1 MYPQSVLL
9 VCVQIRKQQKD
20 HAELIEDYRTKHPQR
35 GLQQQPAPPLPQ
47 KLLSQPVVP
56 LQPHPGGPAP
66 ARLPN
71 VPPGWT
77 PGGGAPGRMPPH
89 QPPQLPAALPNSP
102 QVPPHTQAPSAIVP
116 GLAAQTAGFT
126 AAPRGPSGAPTGG
139 PNGATVD
146 GAGPAPQVTNM
157 AAAPHCDL
165 DLTRIINQ
173 TGRGGYL
180 HMFEPPYLHQHRR
193 PHRKFSLVDIW
204 MCHLYVSLNICVRKA
219 NEGVTVVHVSLL

>member
-1 MYPQSVLL
+1 MLL
-9 VCVQIRKQQKD
+9 LCVQIRKQQKD

-47 KLLSQPVVP
+47 KLLSQPSVP

-77 PGGGAPGRMPPH
+77 PGGGAPGVMGQRMPPH

-126 AAPRGPSGAPTGG
+126 AASRGPTGG

-165 DLTRIINQ
+165 DLIQNQTRIINQ
-173 TGRGGYL
+173 MGRGGL
-180 HMFEPPYLHQHRR
+180 SPY
-193 PHRKFSLVDIW
+193 V
-204 MCHLYVSLNICVRKA
+204 
-219 NEGVTVVHVSLL
+219 